1 MGSSFDAGMVLVLS
15 IWDDHAVNMLWLDSD
30 YPTDADAS
38 APGVSRGPC
47 AVTSGVPTGEFFLH
61 FHLSVREG
69 ANSVLQTSNLRAL
82 ALLSSS
88 LPSSTVTLEPHT
100 LCK

>member
-1 MGSSFDAGMVLVLS
+1 MGASFDAGMVLVLS

-47 AVTSGVPTGEFFLH
+47 AVTSGTP
-61 FHLSVREG
+61 EG
-69 ANSVLQTSNLRAL
+69 KSPKFCRFQTITSNLPCRG
-82 ALLSSS
+82 
-88 LPSSTVTLEPHT
+88 
-100 LCK
+100 